1 MGDTDIGGR
10 EGHRDRRRAWG
21 HRHRVRG
28 RGGEGREGEWRGGE
42 GGEGRRGEERGGE
55 GRGGEGRGVIRR
67 HCSVTMVPVEPLRD
81 TVVALRFQWS
91 QQEIL

>member
-28 RGGEGREGEWRGGE
+28 K
-42 GGEGRRGEERGGE
+42 
-55 GRGGEGRGVIRR
+55 GRGGEGRGVEGRGGEGREVRGGEERRGEGRGGIRR